1 MTRQKSMNIRA
12 LYALLGCTLFAAP
25 VAAQDPVIASK
36 AGRDQPLTASTGSE
50 AMRMFFAMEPYIA
63 HARASWP
70 DAKRRF
76 VDGLPRRHVLF
87 VTTRLRDANGRIEQI
102 FVAVDSVVAKRIHGR
117 IWSQILIVDGYRL
130 QQPYDFPE
138 EDLIDWMIA
147 RPDGTEE
154 GNVVGRFLDTFRP

>member
-1 MTRQKSMNIRA
+1 MTRFA
-12 LYALLGCTLFAAP
+12 LWTAISCILVATPLLAQGHRIAP
-25 VAAQDPVIASK
+25 NAPK
-36 AGRDQPLTASTGSE
+36 DQPLTASTGSE

-76 VDGLPRRHVLF
+76 LVGLPRQHMFF
-87 VTTRLRDANGRIEQI
+87 VTTRLRDANGRIEQV
-102 FVAVDSVVAKRIHGR
+102 FVAVDSVVAKRIYGR
-117 IWSQILIVDGYRL
+117 IWSQILIVEGYRL

-138 EDLIDWMIA
+138 DDLLDWMIA

>member
-1 MTRQKSMNIRA
+1 MTTRA
-12 LYALLGCTLFAAP
+12 LRTLIACAILAGP
-25 VAAQDPVIASK
+25 LSAQDPVAPN
-36 AGRDQPLTASTGSE
+36 ARRDQPLTAFNGSE

-70 DAKRRF
+70 EAKRRF
-76 VDGLPRRHVLF
+76 LDGLPRQHTLF
-87 VTTRLRDANGRIEQI
+87 VTTRLRDANGRIEQV
-102 FVAVDSVVAKRIHGR
+102 FVAVDSIVAKRIHGR
-117 IWSQILIVDGYRL
+117 IWSQILVVDGYRL
-130 QQPYDFPE
+130 QQPYDFAE

>member
-1 MTRQKSMNIRA
+1 M
-12 LYALLGCTLFAAP
+12 
-25 VAAQDPVIASK
+25 
-36 AGRDQPLTASTGSE
+36 TASTGTE

-76 VDGLPRRHVLF
+76 VAGLPRHHVFF

-102 FVAVDSVVAKRIHGR
+102 FVAVDSVVAKRIYGR
-117 IWSQILIVDGYRL
+117 IWSQILVVDGYRL

-147 RPDGTEE
+147 LPDGTEE

>member
-1 MTRQKSMNIRA
+1 MSPFA
-12 LYALLGCTLFAAP
+12 LCIAFACVLSATSLS
-25 VAAQDPVIASK
+25 AQDHRVAPK
-36 AGRDQPLTASTGSE
+36 TGRDQPLTASTGSE

>member
-1 MTRQKSMNIRA
+1 MRTLPLRA
-12 LYALLGCTLFAAP
+12 ALAGLLLAGPL
-25 VAAQDPVIASK
+25 AAQDPSVAPN
-36 AGRDQPLTASTGSE
+36 ARRDQPLTAFSGSE

-76 VDGLPRRHVLF
+76 VAGLPRQHSLF
-87 VTTRLRDANGRIEQI
+87 VTTRLRDGSGRIEQV
-102 FVAVDSVVAKRIHGR
+102 FVAVDSVIAKRIYGR

-130 QQPYDFPE
+130 QQPYAFSED
-138 EDLIDWMIA
+138 DLIDWMIA
-147 RPDGTEE
+147 RPEGTEE